1 MLSRFPYPPQ
11 AKEDQTVRPPVRA
24 RLEQEC
30 IMLNPTPGRLRNTV
44 LAVGLVALAGC
55 SGPTPAPP
63 PVAPLD
69 AAQAAARTQVP
80 LTRPVALDRPGVI
93 ADLEFDLPPPGEMS
107 GSSLVIGIRIAEET
121 PKAIIARSSLIVREG
136 LPARVRLQKVE
147 GDSRIDVSLLRIAPE
162 LKKRVA
168 LGADGFTPKASPHS
182 VNTGMMREAGL
193 LRTGL
198 IYDELAFACAGAPA
212 PGRYH
217 LVITLLEDRPALKGG
232 PAELIIAYDGKS
244 K

>member
-1 MLSRFPYPPQ
+1 MLS
-11 AKEDQTVRPPVRA
+11 
-24 RLEQEC
+24 
-30 IMLNPTPGRLRNTV
+30 PTPGRLRSAA
-44 LAVGLVALAGC
+44 LAVALALLAAC
-55 SGPTPAPP
+55 NGPTPAPP

-80 LTRPVALDRPGVI
+80 LTRPVALDKPGMI
-93 ADLEFDLPPPGEMS
+93 ADMEFDLPPPGVMA

-121 PKAIIARSSLIVREG
+121 PKAIVARSSLIVREG
-136 LPARVRLQKVE
+136 LPARVRLQKLDGE
-147 GDSRIDVSLLRIAPE
+147 SRIDEPLMRIAPE

-168 LGADGFTPKASPHS
+168 LGADGFTTSVSPHS
-182 VNTGMMREAGL
+182 VSTGMMREAGL
-193 LRTGL
+193 LRAGL
-198 IYDELAFACAGAPA
+198 MYDELAFAYAGAPA

-217 LVITLLEDRPALKGG
+217 VVIELLEDRPALKDS

>member
-1 MLSRFPYPPQ
+1 
-11 AKEDQTVRPPVRA
+11 
-24 RLEQEC
+24 
-30 IMLNPTPGRLRNTV
+30 MLNTTPGRLRSAA
-44 LAVGLVALAGC
+44 LAVALALLAACNGQA
-55 SGPTPAPP
+55 PAPP

-80 LTRPVALDRPGVI
+80 LTRPVALEKPGVI
-93 ADLEFDLPPPGEMS
+93 ADLEFDLPPPGELA

-121 PKAIIARSSLIVREG
+121 PKAIVARSSLIVREG
-136 LPARVRLQKVE
+136 LPARVRLQKLDGE
-147 GDSRIDVSLLRIAPE
+147 SRTDVSLLRIAPE

-193 LRTGL
+193 LQDGL
-198 IYDELAFACAGAPA
+198 IYDELALAYAGAPA

-217 LVITLLEDRPALKGG
+217 VVIELLEDRPALKDS
-232 PAELIIAYDGKS
+232 PDELIIAYDGKS

>member
-1 MLSRFPYPPQ
+1 
-11 AKEDQTVRPPVRA
+11 
-24 RLEQEC
+24 
-30 IMLNPTPGRLRNTV
+30 MLNPTPGRLRNAALS
-44 LAVGLVALAGC
+44 LAFIALASC
-55 SGPTPAPP
+55 SGPPPAPP
-63 PVAPLD
+63 LVAPLD

-80 LTRPVALDRPGVI
+80 LTRPVALDKPGVI
-93 ADLEFDLPPPGEMS
+93 ADMEFDLPPPGEMA

-121 PKAIIARSSLIVREG
+121 PKAIVARSSLIVREG
-136 LPARVRLQKVE
+136 LPARVRLQKLDGE
-147 GDSRIDVSLLRIAPE
+147 SRTDVPLLRIAPE

-193 LRTGL
+193 LRAGL
-198 IYDELAFACAGAPA
+198 IYDELALAYAGSPA

-217 LVITLLEDRPALKGG
+217 VVIELLEDRPALKDS
-232 PAELIIAYDGKS
+232 PDELIIAYDGKS

>member
-1 MLSRFPYPPQ
+1 
-11 AKEDQTVRPPVRA
+11 
-24 RLEQEC
+24 
-30 IMLNPTPGRLRNTV
+30 MLNTTSGRLRNAALSV
-44 LAVGLVALAGC
+44 AFIALASC
-55 SGPTPAPP
+55 SVPPPAPP

-80 LTRPVALDRPGVI
+80 LTRPVALDKTGVI
-93 ADLEFDLPPPGEMS
+93 ADLEFELPPPGEMA

-121 PKAIIARSSLIVREG
+121 PKAIVARSSLIVREG
-136 LPARVRLQKVE
+136 LPARVRLQKLDGE
-147 GDSRIDVSLLRIAPE
+147 SRTDMSLLRIATE

-168 LGADGFTPKASPHS
+168 LGADGFTPKPSPHS

-193 LRTGL
+193 LRAGL
-198 IYDELAFACAGAPA
+198 IYDELALAYAGSPA

-217 LVITLLEDRPALKGG
+217 LVIELLVDRPALKDS